1 MKQIL
6 AFVLLSGI
14 ICWLMFS
21 PVYRHVMVMRQAA
34 LQQEVDYML
43 EIGANGS
50 HGYIDAVMIEASR
63 ERLKAKG
70 FDSSKLVYIVRS
82 DTGQPADRADAPLV
96 RGTGL
101 ELQIRYPV
109 ENLFVIDRLVG
120 ITPPDESTLIQAS
133 GIKMSEYVP

>member
-50 HGYIDAVMIEASR
+50 HGYIDAAMIEASR